1 MKKLILTGLSFLF
14 AITLTFAQQAN
25 PEQKAVEAVAEL
37 TQKLTLTETQQQAI
51 YPIIL
56 EQTKAKHALKEDKT
70 LSPDVLK
77 EQLNTIWATTDAKI
91 VEQLTDEQKP
101 IYAEIVKE
109 RQAKKVDK
117 VQPVKQDTVAAF

>member
-25 PEQKAVEAVAEL
+25 PEQKAQEAVTEL
-37 TQKLTLTETQQQAI
+37 TQKLTLTEAQQQTI

-56 EQTKAKHALKEDKT
+56 DQVKAKHALKEDKT

-77 EQLNTIWATTDAKI
+77 EQLHTIWNTTDAKI
-91 VEQLTDEQKP
+91 VEQLTEEQKP